1 MKYIKTKIMCVVA
14 CFVLATLLVCVGYEY
29 FKISE
34 FKNNIVD
41 IESELDTEKISLNNY
56 AYLVKT
62 ASNIKSE
69 SEKVNTFFIKK
80 DEIVNFLDS
89 VEKLSD
95 VSNTLISVQSL
106 GEKEPVGGQHILSV
120 QVHIQG
126 DYGDVCKA
134 IQLLEELPYYIEIQ
148 SIKLSNIEMENGKN
162 KKKVWQAD
170 VSFIGV
176 ML

>member
-1 MKYIKTKIMCVVA
+1 MKYIKTKIMFGVG
-14 CFVLATLLVCVGYEY
+14 CFIFFALLVCVGYEY

-34 FKNNIVD
+34 FKNNIVA
-41 IESELDTEKISLNNY
+41 IESELDTEKISLDNY
-56 AYLVKT
+56 TYLVKT

-89 VEKLSD
+89 VEKLSSI
-95 VSNTLISVQSL
+95 SNTIISVQSL
-106 GEKEPVGGQHILSV
+106 GEKEPVGDQHILNV

-126 DYGDVCKA
+126 DYSDVFKA
-134 IQLLEELPYYIEIQ
+134 IQLLEELPYYTEIQ
-148 SIKLSNIEMENGKN
+148 SVKLSNVETRNEKN